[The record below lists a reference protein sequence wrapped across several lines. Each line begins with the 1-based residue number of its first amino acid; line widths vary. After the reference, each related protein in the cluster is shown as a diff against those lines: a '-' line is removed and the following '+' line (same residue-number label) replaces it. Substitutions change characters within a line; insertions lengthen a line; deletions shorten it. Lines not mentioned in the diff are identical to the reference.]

1 MDMKTKEQGVFPTLD
16 LYLSAFLLICG
27 IQPNL
32 EVRNG
37 TVIFTFPTDEKLYE
51 LMFLYNSNT
60 TEVKVG
66 DFVTAIKTLRGQ
78 LLTLRGQR

>member
-1 MDMKTKEQGVFPTLD
+1 MESKEQGVFSTLD
-16 LYLSAFLLICG
+16 IYLTAFLLICG
-27 IQPNL
+27 IQPDL

-37 TVIFTFPTDEKLYE
+37 TVIFTYPADDELYK
-51 LMFLYNSNT
+51 LMFLYNSN

-78 LLTLRGQR
+78 MLTLRGQR